1 MTEFGKIRES
11 PKQQKPYPNGGG
23 QKVRIYFPVT
33 SWTLEILTSRSA
45 PSKFPNMDAW
55 LMTRIL
61 ILRNGFQRQ
70 QIFWRID
77 ICENPG

>member
-1 MTEFGKIRES
+1 MKKFGKIRES
-11 PKQQKPYPNGGG
+11 PIHQKSHPIGGG
-23 QKVRIYFPVT
+23 LKVRFYFPVT
-33 SWTLEILTSRSA
+33 SWTLEILTCRST
-45 PSKFPNMDAW
+45 PSKFPYMDAW
-55 LMTRIL
+55 LVTRIL